1 MRALLVVDVQNDFC
15 PGGALAVPKGDR
27 VVPVINDLI
36 ADFELV
42 LASKDWHPEES
53 VHFEGWPEHCVKET
67 KGAEFHPDLNPD
79 KIDRVFLKGTKDKDD
94 GYSAFEATNLDLADY
109 LKKEKVDELYI
120 SGLATEYC
128 VKETALDAAKKGFDV
143 YVIKEAVAGIDED
156 DVAAALAEMKEAG
169 VDIVSV
175 SEIR

>member
-27 VVPVINDLI
+27 VVPVINGLM
-36 ADFELV
+36 ADFDTV
-42 LASKDWHPEES
+42 LASKDWHPEDS
-53 VHFEGWPEHCVKET
+53 VHFDNWPKHCLKDSE
-67 KGAEFHPDLNPD
+67 GAEFHPDLNIE

-109 LKKEKVDELYI
+109 LNEKDVTEIYI
-120 SGLATEYC
+120 SGLAIEYC

-143 YVIKEAVAGIDED
+143 YVIKEAVAGIDEN
-156 DVAAALAEMKEAG
+156 DVEAAFEEMKEVG
-169 VDIVSV
+169 VQFVSAEEV
-175 SEIR
+175 